1 MINNSKGQEE
11 VVGFVVIVV
20 LVAVVF
26 VLMLGFSSK
35 EPIVKENTSKD
46 LRHFLESLRVYTTD
60 CMLSEQVPLEYK
72 DLIGSCYTGRVCLSG
87 KKACDVLNSTVND
100 ILTKSFPNGKDYPIK
115 GVSFNIYYNEST
127 GSGSKILSLFQGNC
141 STSHRSA
148 EDFFPLGLGQVTV
161 NLRTCY

>member
-1 MINNSKGQEE
+1 VKNSKGQEE

-26 VLMLGFSSK
+26 VLMLGFSPK
-35 EPIVKENTSKD
+35 EPIVKENASKD
-46 LRHFLESLRVYTTD
+46 IRHFLESLRVYTTD
-60 CMLSEQVPLEYK
+60 CRLSEQVPLEYK
-72 DLIGSCYTGRVCLSG
+72 GLIGSCYSGRVCLSG
-87 KKACDVLNSTVND
+87 KKACDVLNSTTND

-115 GVSFNIYYNEST
+115 GVRFNIYYNEST
-127 GSGSKILSLFQGNC
+127 GSESNIASLSQGNC

-161 NLRTCY
+161 SLKICY